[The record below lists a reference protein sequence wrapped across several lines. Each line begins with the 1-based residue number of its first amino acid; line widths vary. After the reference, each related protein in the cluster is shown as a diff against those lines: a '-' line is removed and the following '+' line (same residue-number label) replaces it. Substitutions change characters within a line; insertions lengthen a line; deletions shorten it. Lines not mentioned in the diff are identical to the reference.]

1 MRTKV
6 CLYPTGAALGCAL
19 IVAALVAA
27 ATAKEST
34 PPKVTV
40 SDRVLDREARGA
52 SYASIVKRVAPSVV
66 NIYSTRTI
74 RTRPFYHPFFDDP
87 MFRRFFGDNFDPGDR
102 RSQTYKT
109 QGLGSGVIVSED
121 GYILTNNH
129 VIDEADKDG
138 VEVALADG
146 KAKYA
151 ARIVATDK
159 STDVA
164 VLKID
169 AKNLK
174 AITLADSDKLEV
186 GDVVLAIGNP
196 FGVGQSVSMGIIS
209 ALGRGL
215 GILGPHGY
223 EDFIQTD
230 APINPGNSGGALVD
244 TEGRLVGINQSI
256 ISGGGNMANAG
267 VGFAIPINLARAIM
281 DRLVTDGKVLR
292 GYLGVNIQPVTPE
305 LAKAFNLA
313 DESGALVGE
322 VRPDTP
328 AADAGLANGD
338 VIVEFN
344 GKHVTDSRHLR
355 LMVAQTPPKTKVT
368 LRIIRDGKSKTVTAT
383 LGTLSADLAGGPS
396 DDQREPGETKVDA
409 LDGVEVADLDGR
421 TRRQY
426 DIPADVR
433 GALVTNVES
442 DSAAADA
449 ELRAGDVILEIN
461 RQPVR
466 NADDAVK
473 LSEKAKGGR
482 VLVRVWS
489 SAGGLGGS
497 RYVTIEPAKKK

>member
-1 MRTKV
+1 MKTRLWLFT
-6 CLYPTGAALGCAL
+6 TGAALTCAL
-19 IVAALVAA
+19 VVALLIGS
-27 ATAKEST
+27 ATAKESA

-40 SDRVLDREARGA
+40 SDRPIDRDARGV
-52 SYASIVKRVAPSVV
+52 SYADVVKRVSPSVV

-74 RTRPFYHPFFDDP
+74 RTRPFLHPFFDDP

-109 QGLGSGVIVSED
+109 RGLGSGVIVSED
-121 GYILTNNH
+121 GYILTNSH
-129 VIDEADKDG
+129 VVDEADKDG

-146 KAKYA
+146 RAKYS
-151 ARIVATDK
+151 ARVVATDK
-159 STDVA
+159 QTDVA

-186 GDVVLAIGNP
+186 GDVVLAMGNP

-215 GILGPHGY
+215 GILGPQGY

-256 ISGGGNMANAG
+256 VSGGGMANAG
-267 VGFAIPINLARAIM
+267 VGFAIPINLARTIM
-281 DRLVTDGKVLR
+281 DRLISDGRVIR

-305 LAKAFNLA
+305 LAKVFKLP

-328 AADAGLANGD
+328 AADAGLENGD
-338 VIVEFN
+338 VIVELN
-344 GKHVTDSRHLR
+344 GKKVSDFQHLR

-368 LRIIRDGKSKTVTAT
+368 LKVIRDGKAKSLTAT
-383 LGTLSADLAGGPS
+383 LATLPDDLAGGPG
-396 DDQREPGETKVDA
+396 DDQLERGESKVDA
-409 LDGVEVADLDGR
+409 LDGVEVADLDSR
-421 TRRQY
+421 TRRQF
-426 DIPADVR
+426 DIPSEVR

-442 DSAAADA
+442 DSTAAEAG
-449 ELRAGDVILEIN
+449 LRAGDVILEIN

-466 NADDAVK
+466 DADDAVQ
-473 LSEKAKGGR
+473 LSEEAKGRR
-482 VLVRVWS
+482 VLLRVWS
-489 SAGGLGGS
+489 NRGGLGGS
-497 RYVTIEPAKKK
+497 RFLVVEPAKKK